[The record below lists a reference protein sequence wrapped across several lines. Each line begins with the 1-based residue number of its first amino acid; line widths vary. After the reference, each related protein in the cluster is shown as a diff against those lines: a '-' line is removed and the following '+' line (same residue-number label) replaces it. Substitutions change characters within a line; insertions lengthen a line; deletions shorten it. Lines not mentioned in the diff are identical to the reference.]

1 MIGSKQKMINIDWST
16 LTVKTRT
23 NHLTDKINVF
33 RRKAYIFKINIKLPI
48 INESKMKSYKKLYLE
63 KDHSIKTTSYNY
75 DAPIKIL
82 RYIIYLRKILDKK
95 FKKMKSNQDQKHINI
110 IIDKILD
117 ITSDIEYFEDERID
131 LLNLPLWEIK
141 KRLRIF
147 QKRIDC

>member
-1 MIGSKQKMINIDWST
+1 
-16 LTVKTRT
+16 
-23 NHLTDKINVF
+23 
-33 RRKAYIFKINIKLPI
+33 
-48 INESKMKSYKKLYLE
+48 MKSYKKLYLE

-82 RYIIYLRKILDKK
+82 RYIIYLRKTLDKK
-95 FKKMKSNQDQKHINI
+95 FKDEKSNQKYINI

-141 KRLRIF
+141 KRLQIF

>member
-1 MIGSKQKMINIDWST
+1 MINT
-16 LTVKTRT
+16 NQVPYRLQTRT

-33 RRKAYIFKINIKLPI
+33 RRKAYIFKINIELPI

-95 FKKMKSNQDQKHINI
+95 FKNERSNQKHINI